1 MMEVPISYFPRT
13 YMEGKKITWKDG
25 VAALRHILYFNVF
38 QKPKTFFKPAMPQHY
53 IPRGGQW
60 L

>member
-1 MMEVPISYFPRT
+1 MMEVPIRYFPRN

-25 VAALRHILYFNVF
+25 VAALRHILYYNVF
-38 QKPKTFFKPAMPQHY
+38 AKKSEFFTEQMDRTLVPTH
-53 IPRGGQW
+53 RQW